1 MGRLRPADEAS
12 WENRE
17 LWSPS
22 FSIKQIVSATGAGD
36 SSIAGFIAAMVRKHS
51 LEECLARAN
60 SAGWQ
65 NLTSLDALSGL
76 KSWRQ
81 IEENIC
87 RLEVNK
93 LHFLKGSDWVW
104 DEKLHIWEKP

>member
-1 MGRLRPADEAS
+1 MGRLRPADEANWDS
-12 WENRE
+12 RE

-22 FSIKQIVSATGAGD
+22 FSIDHIVSATGAGD
-36 SSIAGFIAAMVRKHS
+36 SSIAGFIAAMIRRHS

-81 IEENIC
+81 IEENIS
-87 RLEVNK
+87 RLKVNE
-93 LHFLKGSDWVW
+93 LHFLKGSKWVW
-104 DEKLHIWEKP
+104 DRNLRLWEKA